1 MAVILIAG
9 TIPDLPPLQNGHTV
23 HLIRNTSKL
32 WSTIA
37 VLRPLLIIID
47 EKIETLNARKFC
59 RDCKQ
64 NKNSQH
70 IAIILL
76 SDNADL
82 AGHADAIIRRP
93 FNDEVLITTIKK
105 VLEQYSLQ

>member
-9 TIPDLPPLQNGHTV
+9 TIPGLPLLQNGHTV
-23 HLIRNTSKL
+23 HLISNTSKL
-32 WSTIA
+32 WTTIA
-37 VLRPLLIIID
+37 VLRPSLIIID
-47 EKIETLNARKFC
+47 DKMENLNARKFC

-76 SDNADL
+76 SDYAEL
-82 AGHADAIIRRP
+82 AGYADAIIRRP
-93 FNDEVLITTIKK
+93 FDNELVNATIEK
-105 VLEQYSLQ
+105 VLEQNSLE